1 MGESGTYELRYE
13 PPSVDDYCR
22 LRLQTGLG
30 AKSAEAAKLGLA
42 GTWFGV
48 SVVHGGRAVG
58 MGRIIGDGGLF
69 FQIVDIGVLPEHR
82 GKGLGKRIMG
92 ALVERLEEAAPRS
105 AFVSLLADG
114 EAHRLYR
121 NYGFEP
127 TAPDSIGMR
136 RRF

>member
-1 MGESGTYELRYE
+1 MSRETYELVRK

-22 LRLQTGLG
+22 LRVATGLG
-30 AKSAEAAKLGLA
+30 EKTAEAARVGLA

-48 SVVHGGRAVG
+48 SVYHHGQAIG
-58 MGRIIGDGGLF
+58 MGRVVGDGGLF
-69 FQIVDIGVLPEHR
+69 FQIVDIGVVPEHR
-82 GKGLGKRIMG
+82 GKGLGKRIM
-92 ALVERLEEAAPRS
+92 AVLVERLEEAAPRS

-121 NYGFEP
+121 QYGFEP
-127 TAPDSIGMR
+127 TAPESIGMR